1 VKATKLAW
9 SSLPVLLVAAVLLA
23 TPASAQILPKLTVGV
38 EEATTPSEVAV
49 TLEIIFLITILSLA
63 PTLLVMLTSF
73 TRMTIVLSFLR
84 RAIGTNQ
91 APSNQLVVGLSL
103 FLTAF
108 LMMPVWTRINEN
120 ALQPYLAESI
130 DHKEA
135 LTQAQEPLRE
145 FMLKQ
150 TREKDLALFLRLAK
164 KPNPAVP
171 TEVGNVVL
179 IPAFI
184 TSELKTAFQI
194 GFVLFL
200 PFLVIDMVL
209 ASVLMSMGMLML
221 PPVMVSFPFKILLFV
236 LVDGWY
242 LVVESLISSFH

>member
-1 VKATKLAW
+1 VKPTLRFLRPL
-9 SSLPVLLVAAVLLA
+9 SLTAAAAFLLVSQ
-23 TPASAQILPKLTVGV
+23 TSAQVLPKLTVGV
-38 EEATTPSEVAV
+38 EEASSPGDVAV

-73 TRMTIVLSFLR
+73 TRFTVVLSFLR
-84 RAIGTNQ
+84 RAIGTQ
-91 APSNQLVVGLSL
+91 MMPSNQLVIGLSL

-120 ALQPYLAESI
+120 ALQPYLAEEI
-130 DHKEA
+130 DHKQA
-135 LTQAQEPLRE
+135 LQNAQEPLRE

-150 TREKDLALFLRLAK
+150 TREKDLALFIRLAE
-164 KPNPAVP
+164 KPNPANP
-171 TEVGNVVL
+171 QEVSNVVL

-200 PFLVIDMVL
+200 PFLVIDMVV
-209 ASVLMSMGMLML
+209 ASVLMSMGMMML
-221 PPVMVSFPFKILLFV
+221 PPVMVSFPFKLLLFV

-242 LVVESLISSFH
+242 LVIESLISSFN